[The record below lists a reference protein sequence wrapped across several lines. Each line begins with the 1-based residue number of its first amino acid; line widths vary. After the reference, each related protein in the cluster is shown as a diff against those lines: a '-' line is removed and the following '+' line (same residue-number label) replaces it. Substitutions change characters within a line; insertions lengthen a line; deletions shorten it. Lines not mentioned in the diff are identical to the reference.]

1 MENTISTAAELL
13 KQADAIIVGGG
24 SGLSSA
30 AGYNHYHNDRMYRE
44 HFQEFDDKY
53 GIKYLMKGFYY
64 VYSKPEQQWGFYC
77 KYIDF
82 MRKAPA
88 GKPYLNLKKIL
99 DGKNYHILTTNV
111 DGQFSKVFP
120 EEKICCFQG
129 DFRYFQCGQ
138 PCHDKI
144 YDNRHYIEKML
155 AGMHDLEVPYD
166 LIPRCPK
173 CGWKMVP
180 WVQDDT
186 FLRGNAWNESYQ
198 RYMDFLAQNHNK
210 KLVLLEL
217 GVGDMT
223 PSIIQLPFWE
233 ITAKNPDTYLI
244 NVTLDKTTEP
254 LHLKGKI
261 LNFVMDINDFLEEM
275 SEIVL

>member
-1 MENTISTAAELL
+1 
-13 KQADAIIVGGG
+13 
-24 SGLSSA
+24 
-30 AGYNHYHNDRMYRE
+30 
-44 HFQEFDDKY
+44 
-53 GIKYLMKGFYY
+53 
-64 VYSKPEQQWGFYC
+64 
-77 KYIDF
+77 
-82 MRKAPA
+82 
-88 GKPYLNLKKIL
+88 
-99 DGKNYHILTTNV
+99 
-111 DGQFSKVFP
+111 
-120 EEKICCFQG
+120 
-129 DFRYFQCGQ
+129 
-138 PCHDKI
+138 
-144 YDNRHYIEKML
+144 
-155 AGMHDLEVPYD
+155 
-166 LIPRCPK
+166 
-173 CGWKMVP
+173 MVP